1 MTDIKTRESVK
12 DIKVLDKAANAARS
26 IRKATV
32 RTRDGIE
39 NLADDGQISPSEY
52 AEDQMKYAAEDTAQT
67 VYDKTSDQLRQGR
80 DRFKEQIREKCRL
93 LLGRPWF
100 CEVFSG

>member
-1 MTDIKTRESVK
+1 MSDIKTRESVK
-12 DIKVLDKAANAARS
+12 DIKVLDKAANAARN

-39 NLADDGQISPSEY
+39 NLADDGQVSPSEF
-52 AEDQMKYAAEDTAQT
+52 AEDQMKYATENTAQT

-80 DRFKEQIREKCRL
+80 DSFKEQVREKR
-93 LLGRPWF
+93 
-100 CEVFSG
+100 E

>member
-1 MTDIKTRESVK
+1 MSDIKTRESVK

-52 AEDQMKYAAEDTAQT
+52 AEDMRQLSE
-67 VYDKTSDQLRQGR
+67 SDAVIMVVPLKQEQFSKVFETEQL
-80 DRFKEQIREKCRL
+80 CR
-93 LLGRPWF
+93 GYGS
-100 CEVFSG
+100 EIIGVITM